1 MRAQEVLSSQVEFGD
16 GWYPIEHAEGGS
28 FAWMSTKAKL
38 KLANVDSDDTL
49 VIEYEYPQSSEAV
62 PQIVV
67 GPTTL
72 PISKGYNTLFVKGEE
87 LIRLQDGHR
96 TLDLS
101 IERMPFF
108 REDHRALGLKVH
120 RVYVEND
127 PVILNFKKTQNAIN
141 TRPELC
147 DNTPLV
153 YMIGVT
159 DRCNLRCVIC
169 LKHHKQQGDNN
180 EGLIDIPDDSL
191 EKMMPLAYTAQMV
204 LLLGYGEPLLNT
216 RLPDII
222 DDISSKASNS
232 IDLITNGLLLN
243 RQWIDK
249 ILSRNV
255 RVLSVSMD
263 AATPEVYEKMR
274 GGSYEKVI
282 RNIQALV
289 AERAKRKDANLE
301 IRMNMAVTRSNIS
314 EVPLLV
320 ELAADLGVDTVEFRH
335 LHENPLHAWKVEK
348 ADFVFDYNEALIEND
363 PEECRQ
369 ALNDAIRRAKRRNV
383 RYILDAPFINL
394 VDPELVIASEVE
406 GGDYSDC
413 PHPWRWLMVT
423 AAGDA
428 YTCCWAPPLAKL
440 SDYNSAGDL
449 WNGEEYR
456 RLRRNIKAGVVDKM
470 CAGVTCPF
478 QVQQGRSPQ
487 PSVDVLTADVSI

>member
-1 MRAQEVLSSQVEFGD
+1 MSASEILSANVELGE
-16 GWYPIEHAEGGS
+16 GWYPVEQADGGYFS
-28 FAWMSTKAKL
+28 WMSTKATL
-38 KLANVDSDDTL
+38 KLFDISADAVL
-49 VIEYEYPQSSEAV
+49 IIEYEYPRTAQSPPDILIGQQSQKIF
-62 PQIVV
+62 P
-67 GPTTL
+67 
-72 PISKGYNTLFVKGEE
+72 GYNSIIISNGEFDGRRDKDAKLE
-87 LIRLQDGHR
+87 ISIDRLGCF
-96 TLDLS
+96 LD
-101 IERMPFF
+101 
-108 REDHRALGLKVH
+108 DHRALGLKVH
-120 RVYVEND
+120 KIYFEND
-127 PVILNFKKTQNAIN
+127 PVIINFKQTQRAIN
-141 TRPELC
+141 SKPEFC
-147 DNTPLV
+147 ENNPVV

-169 LKHHKQQGDNN
+169 LKHHNQEGDNN
-180 EGLIDIPDDSL
+180 KDLIDIPEDSL
-191 EKMMPLAYTAQMV
+191 AKMMPLAYTAQMV
-204 LLLGYGEPLLNT
+204 LLLGYGEPLLNQ

-243 RQWIDK
+243 AKWIDK

-263 AATPEVYEKMR
+263 AATPEAYQRMR

-282 RNIQALV
+282 RNVQALV
-289 AERAKRKDANLE
+289 AERAKRKNANLE
-301 IRMNMAVTRSNIS
+301 IRMNMAVTRANMS

-335 LHENPLHAWKVEK
+335 LHENPIHAWKVEK
-348 ADFVFDYNEALIEND
+348 PDFIFDYNEALIEND
-363 PEECRQ
+363 PEECRL

-383 RYILDAPFINL
+383 RYILDAPFVGL
-394 VDPELVIASEVE
+394 VDSDLVIAADVE
-406 GGDYSDC
+406 SGEYSDC

-440 SDYNSAGDL
+440 SEYDSAGEL

-456 RLRRNIKAGVVDKM
+456 RLRRNIRNGVIDKI

-478 QVQQGRSPQ
+478 QKAPNRLKELGNDQLAP
-487 PSVDVLTADVSI
+487 AI